1 MLAMT
6 FENLNLETH
15 SGGYESLN
23 AQNSWK
29 RVEGGLFI
37 LGSFFE
43 DFTGLFQRDP
53 KLSMDLSELMRGLL
67 SIESLSKEEGL

>member
-1 MLAMT
+1 MT

-43 DFTGLFQRDP
+43 DFTGLF
-53 KLSMDLSELMRGLL
+53 
-67 SIESLSKEEGL
+67 